1 MLLFCLDMVSSFLSA
16 KAQMRHALTC
26 KHIMEM
32 RFWRTLGY
40 TKLAFRPRMSFVS
53 LQDALDCVTMGY
65 LPPGFGFGTFFGCQ
79 WRSHATSMLTATII
93 MPKPPILM
101 VDLTLPDCHDLTL
114 PDEPAAIV
122 DLTLPDERGHG
133 PQARA
138 RRYIDLR

>member
-1 MLLFCLDMVSSFLSA
+1 
-16 KAQMRHALTC
+16 
-26 KHIMEM
+26 MEM

-40 TKLAFRPRMSFVS
+40 TKLAFRRRMSFAS
-53 LQDALDCVTMGY
+53 LQEALDCVTMGY
-65 LPPGFGFGTFFGCQ
+65 LPPGFGFGIISGCK

-122 DLTLPDERGHG
+122 DLTRPRARPPRDRMPYG
-133 PQARA
+133 PRAEAREAARRA
-138 RRYIDLR
+138 RRYVDLR